1 MVIGNMET
9 PLHGGRVR
17 DNTLRGDRKGE
28 IHMDEG
34 KHSHH
39 EDGQEV
45 EGVVQRGCAV
55 CIPGGFQDLI
65 CHWQANWQGWVIWS
79 DLKANCAL
87 SKGLYYKNFWS
98 PFQPNSAYVPT
109 KADQEES

>member
-1 MVIGNMET
+1 MVEGRET
-9 PLHGGRVR
+9 
-17 DNTLRGDRKGE
+17 TLRGDRKGE

-65 CHWQANWQGWVIWS
+65 CH
-79 DLKANCAL
+79 
-87 SKGLYYKNFWS
+87 
-98 PFQPNSAYVPT
+98 
-109 KADQEES
+109 